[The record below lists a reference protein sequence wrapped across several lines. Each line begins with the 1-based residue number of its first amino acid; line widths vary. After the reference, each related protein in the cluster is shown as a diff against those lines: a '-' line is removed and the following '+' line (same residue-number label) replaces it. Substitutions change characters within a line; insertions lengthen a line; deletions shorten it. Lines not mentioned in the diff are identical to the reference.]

1 MIRAPSSALAAALAL
16 VALAPGAAAQQQM
29 RTETS
34 LLLGPAPYDLLG
46 SGTGFAARLSG
57 ASRLSPRGVLLIEPS
72 VGYFTYVTK
81 FGGRSQWI
89 FPELGLEAEAR
100 VGRARPYLGTG
111 IGAGFETRAGPNQV
125 EFTMHAAGGVR
136 LRFGGS
142 WGARI
147 EMRLRSVHPWQ
158 GETADLGLGITRGI
172 Y

>member
-1 MIRAPSSALAAALAL
+1 MIRAPSSALAAALAS
-16 VALAPGAAAQQQM
+16 VVLASSAAAQQQM

-46 SGTGFAARLSG
+46 SGTGFAVRLSG
-57 ASRLSPRGVLLIEPS
+57 ASRLSRGGALLIEPS

-125 EFTMHAAGGVR
+125 EFTLHAAGGIR

-142 WGARI
+142 WGARV
-147 EMRLRSVHPWQ
+147 EMRFRSVDPFA
-158 GETADLGLGITRGI
+158 GETTDVGLGITRGI

>member
-1 MIRAPSSALAAALAL
+1 
-16 VALAPGAAAQQQM
+16 V
-29 RTETS
+29 
-34 LLLGPAPYDLLG
+34 
-46 SGTGFAARLSG
+46 RLSG
-57 ASRLSPRGVLLIEPS
+57 ASRLSRRGILLIEPS

-89 FPELGLEAEAR
+89 FPELGLQAEAR
-100 VGRARPYLGTG
+100 VGWARPYLGTG

-142 WGARI
+142 WGARV
-147 EMRLRSVHPWQ
+147 EMRLRSVDPFQ
-158 GETADLGLGITRGI
+158 GGTADLGLGLTRGI